1 MKQFAVLS
9 CLVAVALCEAEPQL
23 YGKPL
28 AVAVAPRCVT
38 QYETQTSKL
47 CTNVNK
53 KQCST
58 QIVQTTKTITE
69 QKESCATVY
78 KTVPEQ
84 SCSTVQK
91 QVASQQ
97 CSTQTRSVPQTTYS
111 TQCRDEVSQVCDQ
124 VASTPLVAASPVVAA
139 GYAAVASPSGLAGAA
154 LGLASSSRLSLLRG
168 KREADPQLYST
179 AVVQT
184 PVCRSVTQKKCEQV
198 PSVTTRTIQEPVCR
212 TVTRSVPEQVC
223 KTIQKSVPE
232 QKCTSTP
239 VSRQV
244 PVSKPV
250 KQCVNVAEPVCKT
263 VTQQIPKSVCSQQA
277 VAVTAGS
284 YSAAAAG
291 LAGAGAGLSLGSLA
305 PSVAQP
311 VSPFA
316 NKIQG

>member
-1 MKQFAVLS
+1 MKQFGVLS
-9 CLVAVALCEAEPQL
+9 CLVAVALCEADPQL

-38 QYETQTSKL
+38 QYETQTSQR
-47 CTNVNK
+47 CTNVNS

-78 KTVPEQ
+78 KSVPEQ
-84 SCSTVQK
+84 SCSTVEK

-124 VASTPLVAASPVVAA
+124 VASTPLVAATPVVAA
-139 GYAAVASPSGLAGAA
+139 GYAGVAAPSGLAGSA
-154 LGLASSSRLSLLRG
+154 LGLASTSGLSLLRG

-198 PSVTTRTIQEPVCR
+198 PSITTKTIQEPVCR
-212 TVTRSVPEQVC
+212 TVTKSVPEQVC
-223 KTIQKSVPE
+223 KTIQRSVPE

-250 KQCVNVAEPVCKT
+250 KQCVNVAEPVCRT

-277 VAVTAGS
+277 VALTAGS
-284 YSAAAAG
+284 YSAAAG
-291 LAGAGAGLSLGSLA
+291 LAGAGAGLSLGGLA